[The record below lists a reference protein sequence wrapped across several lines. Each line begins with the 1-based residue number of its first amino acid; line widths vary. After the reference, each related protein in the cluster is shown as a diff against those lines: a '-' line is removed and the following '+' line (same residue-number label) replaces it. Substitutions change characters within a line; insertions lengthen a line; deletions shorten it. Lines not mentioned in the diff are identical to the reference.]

1 MTAPVSVSCSKQT
14 KSLTQTGLRSIS
26 GIGTDRRADGQKI
39 AIGKILFGAA
49 KEAAPMA
56 KSANPKRKKA
66 PKNVPKLPD
75 LEQSKSAVLNS
86 LVSSSSQRS
95 YDHAIREFIEWY
107 CSEPR
112 LAFNKTVVTRYRIAL
127 EQKHYAPSTIN
138 LRLAAVRRLAYEA
151 SDSGL
156 LSPDLAAGI
165 RRVKGVRRLGVKIG
179 NWLTAEEGRRL
190 LSGAGNASLRER
202 RNYAMLAVLAGCG
215 LRRAEAAA
223 LKIEDLQLREGHW
236 VLADLNGKGGHI
248 RTVPVPDWVKT
259 AIDQWAIPA
268 SIISGTLFRSINKAG
283 RVWGTGFTPKVIWS
297 IVKQAASNSGLSRV
311 APHDL
316 RRTCAK
322 LCHEAGGELEQIQF
336 LLGHVSVQTTER
348 YLGCKQRFR
357 NAVNDHIGL
366 EPGSS

>member
-1 MTAPVSVSCSKQT
+1 
-14 KSLTQTGLRSIS
+14 
-26 GIGTDRRADGQKI
+26 
-39 AIGKILFGAA
+39 
-49 KEAAPMA
+49 MA
-56 KSANPKRKKA
+56 KSSNPKRKKV
-66 PKNVPKLPD
+66 PKTVLKLPD
-75 LEQSKSAVLNS
+75 LEQSKSAVLSS

-95 YDHAIREFIEWY
+95 YDHAIRGFIEWY

-165 RRVKGVRRLGVKIG
+165 RRVKGARRLGVRIG
-179 NWLTAEEGRRL
+179 NWLTADEGWRL
-190 LSGAGNASLRER
+190 LSGAGNTTLRER
-202 RNYAMLAVLAGCG
+202 RNYAMLAVLAGFG

-248 RTVPVPDWVKT
+248 RTVPMPDWVKT
-259 AIDQWAIPA
+259 AIDQWSIPA
-268 SIISGTLFRSINKAG
+268 SITSGTLFRSINKAG

-297 IVKQAASNSGLSRV
+297 IVKQAASNSGLPRPARSHRARHYV
-311 APHDL
+311 
-316 RRTCAK
+316 
-322 LCHEAGGELEQIQF
+322 
-336 LLGHVSVQTTER
+336 
-348 YLGCKQRFR
+348 
-357 NAVNDHIGL
+357 
-366 EPGSS
+366 

>member
-1 MTAPVSVSCSKQT
+1 
-14 KSLTQTGLRSIS
+14 
-26 GIGTDRRADGQKI
+26 
-39 AIGKILFGAA
+39 
-49 KEAAPMA
+49 MA
-56 KSANPKRKKA
+56 KSSNPKRKKV
-66 PKNVPKLPD
+66 PKTVLKLPD

-86 LVSSSSQRS
+86 LVSASSQRS

-179 NWLTAEEGRRL
+179 NWLTADEGRRL
-190 LSGAGNASLRER
+190 LSGAGNVTLREC

-259 AIDQWAIPA
+259 AIDRWGNPGLHHIGDVV
-268 SIISGTLFRSINKAG
+268 SIDQQGGACVGYGLHTESDL
-283 RVWGTGFTPKVIWS
+283 VHCQTGG
-297 IVKQAASNSGLSRV
+297 VKQRSLS
-311 APHDL
+311 
-316 RRTCAK
+316 
-322 LCHEAGGELEQIQF
+322 
-336 LLGHVSVQTTER
+336 
-348 YLGCKQRFR
+348 
-357 NAVNDHIGL
+357 
-366 EPGSS
+366 SSTS

>member
-1 MTAPVSVSCSKQT
+1 
-14 KSLTQTGLRSIS
+14 
-26 GIGTDRRADGQKI
+26 
-39 AIGKILFGAA
+39 
-49 KEAAPMA
+49 MA
-56 KSANPKRKKA
+56 KSSNPKRKKA
-66 PKNVPKLPD
+66 PKTVLKLPD

-127 EQKHYAPSTIN
+127 EQKHYPSSTIN

-179 NWLTAEEGRRL
+179 NWLSAEEGRRL
-190 LSGAGNASLRER
+190 LSGAGNATLRER

-283 RVWGTGFTPKVIWS
+283 RVWGYGFHTESDLVHCQTGG
-297 IVKQAASNSGLSRV
+297 VKQRSLS
-311 APHDL
+311 
-316 RRTCAK
+316 
-322 LCHEAGGELEQIQF
+322 
-336 LLGHVSVQTTER
+336 
-348 YLGCKQRFR
+348 
-357 NAVNDHIGL
+357 
-366 EPGSS
+366 SSTS